1 MGIWS
6 PIDKKPATE
15 NTQIQSETL
24 PSQRVRVQ
32 EDSLQQSG
40 TTGEALERD
49 GLL

>member
-6 PIDKKPATE
+6 PIDKKAAIE
-15 NTQIQSETL
+15 NTQIQTETQ
-24 PSQRVRVQ
+24 PIQRVRVQ

-40 TTGEALERD
+40 TTGEALECD